1 LSFHIIGTGSCHPEK
16 RITNDQLA
24 EFLDT
29 SDEWISTRTGI
40 KERRVLTNEK
50 VLDLAY
56 EASLAALENAGV
68 GAEELDFIIFTT
80 MLGDFITPSMSCLLS
95 KRLGTVCTRVLDMN
109 MACPGFIYAL
119 DVADSMFKAGKAEK
133 GLVVSAEAM
142 SRIVDWTDRSTCV
155 LFGDGAGAAVLA
167 KGDGFKDA
175 IFTVDGGYE
184 NLYVPIWDGNSPY
197 AAPAGQ
203 KAFLKMNGQ
212 EVYIFAVSSIMQQIT
227 AILEKN
233 GMTADEPSFYI
244 LHQANIRIIESARKK
259 LNQPVDKFPV
269 NLDRYGNTS
278 SATVPMLLDELN
290 RQGRLKKG
298 DKLVLCGFG
307 AGLITGTCILEW

>member
-1 LSFHIIGTGSCHPEK
+1 MSFKIIGTGSCHPK
-16 RITNDQLA
+16 RCVTNDQLA
-24 EFLDT
+24 AFLDT

-40 KERRVLTNEK
+40 RERRVVTDETI
-50 VLDLAY
+50 LDLAC
-56 EASLAALENAGV
+56 EASEAALQNAGV
-68 GAEELDFIIFTT
+68 KAEELDFIIFTT
-80 MLGDFITPSMSCLLS
+80 LQGDFISPSMCCLLS
-95 KRLGTVCTRVLDMN
+95 KRLGAVCTRLLDMN

-119 DVADSMFKAGKAEK
+119 DIADSHFKSGKAEK

-142 SRIVDWTDRSTCV
+142 SRIVDWNDRSTCV
-155 LFGDGAGAAVLA
+155 LFGDGAGAAVLE
-167 KGDGFKDA
+167 KGDGFKEA

-184 NLYVPIWDGNSPY
+184 NINVPVWGGNSPFS
-197 AAPAGQ
+197 APAEQ
-203 KAFLKMNGQ
+203 KAFLTMNGQ
-212 EVYIFAVSSIMQQIT
+212 EVYIFAVSSIVQQIN

-259 LNQPVDKFPV
+259 LKQPQEKFPI

-278 SATVPMLLDELN
+278 SATIPMLLDELN
-290 RQGRLKKG
+290 GQGRLKKG

-307 AGLITGTCILEW
+307 AGLVTGTCILEW

>member
-1 LSFHIIGTGSCHPEK
+1 MSFRIIGTGSCHPK
-16 RITNDQLA
+16 RCVTNDQLA

-40 KERRVLTNEK
+40 RERRVVTDENI
-50 VLDLAY
+50 LDLACA
-56 EASLAALENAGV
+56 ASEAALQNAGV
-68 GAEELDFIIFTT
+68 KAEELDFIIFTT
-80 MLGDFITPSMSCLLS
+80 LQGDFISPSMSSLLT
-95 KRLGTVCTRVLDMN
+95 KRLGAVCTRLLDMN

-119 DVADSMFKAGKAEK
+119 DVADSFFKAGKAEK

-142 SRIVDWTDRSTCV
+142 SRIVDWNDRSTCV
-155 LFGDGAGAAVLA
+155 LFGDGAGAAVLE
-167 KGDGFKDA
+167 KGEGFKEA

-184 NLYVPIWDGNSPY
+184 HINIPVWGGNSPFS
-197 AAPAGQ
+197 AKNEQ
-203 KAFLKMNGQ
+203 KAFLTMNGQ
-212 EVYIFAVSSIMQQIT
+212 EVYIFAVSSIVQQIT
-227 AILEKN
+227 KILERN

-259 LNQPVDKFPV
+259 LKQPAEKFPI

-278 SATVPMLLDELN
+278 SSTVPMLLDELN

>member
-1 LSFHIIGTGSCHPEK
+1 MSFYIIGTGSCHPK
-16 RITNDQLA
+16 RRITNDDLA
-24 EFLDT
+24 QFLDT

-40 KERRVLTNEK
+40 RERRVITDESI
-50 VLDLAY
+50 LDLACA
-56 EASLAALENAGV
+56 ASQAALENAGIR
-68 GAEELDFIIFTT
+68 AEELDFIIFTT
-80 MLGDFITPSMSCLLS
+80 LQGDFITPSMSCLLS
-95 KRLGTVCTRVLDMN
+95 KRLGAVCTRVLDIN

-119 DVADSMFKAGKAEK
+119 DVADSLFKAGKAEK

-142 SRIVDWTDRSTCV
+142 SRIVDWSDRATCV
-155 LFGDGAGAAVLA
+155 LFGDGAGAAVLE
-167 KGDGFKDA
+167 KGSGFKDA

-184 NLYVPIWDGNSPY
+184 NLYVPVWGGNSPFS
-197 AAPAGQ
+197 APAEH
-203 KAFLKMNGQ
+203 KAFLNMNGQ
-212 EVYIFAVSSIMQQIT
+212 EVYIFAVSSIVQQIT

-259 LNQPVDKFPV
+259 LGQPAEKFPV

-290 RQGRLKKG
+290 RRGRLKKG